1 VDAMQANFMPEY
13 LEEIAKLEQNP
24 EAFSESN

>member
-24 EAFSESN
+24 EAFSE